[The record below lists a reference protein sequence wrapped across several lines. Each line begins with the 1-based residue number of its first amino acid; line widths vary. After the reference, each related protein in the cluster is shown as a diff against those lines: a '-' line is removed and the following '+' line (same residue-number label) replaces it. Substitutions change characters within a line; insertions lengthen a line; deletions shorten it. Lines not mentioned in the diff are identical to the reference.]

1 MTRGGNPP
9 KRLHS
14 AGTRAVPAR
23 SGAAMAA
30 IKALALLP
38 FLGILVGVPL
48 LDRVMPLVLGL
59 PLLLAW
65 LLLWIVLTS
74 AIMAVIYL
82 VDPAN
87 RGPEA

>member
-1 MTRGGNPP
+1 
-9 KRLHS
+9 
-14 AGTRAVPAR
+14 
-23 SGAAMAA
+23 MAA

-48 LDRVMPLVLGL
+48 LDRVTPLVLGL

-65 LLLWIVLTS
+65 LLLWIVLSS
-74 AIMAVIYL
+74 AIMAVIYF

-87 RGPEA
+87 RAPDP